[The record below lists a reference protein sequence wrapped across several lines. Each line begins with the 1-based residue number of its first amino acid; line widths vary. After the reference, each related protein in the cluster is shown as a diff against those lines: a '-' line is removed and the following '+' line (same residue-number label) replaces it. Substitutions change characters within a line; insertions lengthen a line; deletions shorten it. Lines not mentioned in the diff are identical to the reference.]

1 MAMDSPVFEKGKTK
15 TQFKR
20 ERLLSNRNGSI

>member
-1 MAMDSPVFEKGKTK
+1 MAMDSPFFEKGKTK

-20 ERLLSNRNGSI
+20 ERLLSNRDSGI